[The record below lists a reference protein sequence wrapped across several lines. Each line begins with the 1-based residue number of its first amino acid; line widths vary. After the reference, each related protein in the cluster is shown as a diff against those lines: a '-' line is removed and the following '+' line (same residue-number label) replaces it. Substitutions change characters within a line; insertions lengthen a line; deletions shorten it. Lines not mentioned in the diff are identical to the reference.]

1 VEEALEGTPRRRQ
14 DDEVA
19 TAAAAAGHFVEHLA
33 RSARSA

>member
-19 TAAAAAGHFVEHLA
+19 TAAAAGHFVEHLA
-33 RSARSA
+33 RSARNA